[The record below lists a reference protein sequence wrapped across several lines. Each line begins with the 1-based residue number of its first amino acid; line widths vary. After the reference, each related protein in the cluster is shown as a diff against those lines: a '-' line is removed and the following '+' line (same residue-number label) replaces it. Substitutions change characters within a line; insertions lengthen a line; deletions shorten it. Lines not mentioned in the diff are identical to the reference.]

1 MRRQAQCKS
10 RNEGALVQTNQRG
23 AWRLLEIGGSTRS
36 FFFHLLKH
44 TCIYK
49 GKNLQTAKFKKSN
62 RTKPAKFET
71 EVCKPIGKN
80 LEGCKPI
87 GERLI
92 EMTKPLANHQK
103 RKKLLSNQRTA
114 EKHGDQIMLNCSACQ
129 ISAQDMRLS
138 FLRGMGV

>member
-1 MRRQAQCKS
+1 M
-10 RNEGALVQTNQRG
+10 
-23 AWRLLEIGGSTRS
+23 
-36 FFFHLLKH
+36 
-44 TCIYK
+44 
-49 GKNLQTAKFKKSN
+49 
-62 RTKPAKFET
+62 
-71 EVCKPIGKN
+71 CKPIGKN

-114 EKHGDQIMLNCSACQ
+114 EKHGDQIMLCSAGQ

-138 FLRGMGV
+138 FLRGIGSLELEVSRYTNESEDVLTTFEPSSDTRSYQARAQPGTVRQRPCEATSVQGGRPYVFYAALLG